1 MALWKDLNY
10 LKVENEYILEDVPDV
25 YQAIYTIFKTKK
37 GSRVFNPEFGADLSR
52 YLYEPCDEITARNMM
67 YDISVSLDQEP
78 RVVLDA
84 SQSSV
89 VPDPINSKMI
99 IVLALKVPGVSNDTK
114 IITFTYKLKGKS

>member
-10 LKVENEYILEDVPDV
+10 LKLENESILEDIPDV
-25 YQAIYTIFKTKK
+25 YQAIYSIFKTKK

-67 YDISVSLDQEP
+67 YDITVSLNQEP
-78 RVVLDA
+78 RVQLDS

-89 VPDPINSKMI
+89 VPDPTANTMI
-99 IVLALKVPGVSNDTK
+99 IVLALNVPGVSTDTK
-114 IITFTYKLKGKS
+114 ILTFTYKLKGKS